1 MLQNRPQHL
10 NQLFQTLQLQLQLQ
24 LRSQQRHKRHRL
36 QTQILIQ
43 LLPHSRLQCQLLS
56 HRRPQEF
63 LQHLVLRRQSL
74 PRRHHKTQ
82 HQLRPAANK
91 VASA

>member
-10 NQLFQTLQLQLQLQ
+10 NQLFQTLQLQ

-74 PRRHHKTQ
+74 PRRHHKAQ